1 MPVAVRRLVGHVVDA
16 RANVDDRAERGVSR
30 DVVDTLAVHPHL
42 APVTKRRAVV
52 IACPDH
58 AGLPGSIGTR
68 LGDEYARRHE
78 DGELPTVGY
87 NSAPD
92 EWGMCLWR

>member
-1 MPVAVRRLVGHVVDA
+1 
-16 RANVDDRAERGVSR
+16 VSR

-42 APVTKRRAVV
+42 AAVTKRRAVV

-68 LGDEYARRHE
+68 LGDKYARRRE
-78 DGELPTVGY
+78 TDDTADGGIQFRTGRVGY
-87 NSAPD
+87 VFV
-92 EWGMCLWR
+92 EVG